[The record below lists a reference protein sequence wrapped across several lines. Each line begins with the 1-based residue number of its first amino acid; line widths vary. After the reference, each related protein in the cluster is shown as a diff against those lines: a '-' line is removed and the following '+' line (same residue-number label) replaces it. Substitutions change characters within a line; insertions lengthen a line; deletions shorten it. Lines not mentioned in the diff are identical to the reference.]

1 MARILLLIILVWI
14 LYKVVKRIA
23 ASANPNPTTTGVEEK
38 FVQCEHCGCHVPISE
53 SLIKNNKIFCNNPEC
68 LNLDHQKESHGD

>member
-14 LYKVVKRIA
+14 LYQVVKRIA
-23 ASANPNPTTTGVEEK
+23 TSATPKPNPPGAEEK
-38 FVQCEHCGCHVPISE
+38 FVQCTHCGCHVPISE

-68 LNLDHQKESHGD
+68 LNLDHQKEQHDN